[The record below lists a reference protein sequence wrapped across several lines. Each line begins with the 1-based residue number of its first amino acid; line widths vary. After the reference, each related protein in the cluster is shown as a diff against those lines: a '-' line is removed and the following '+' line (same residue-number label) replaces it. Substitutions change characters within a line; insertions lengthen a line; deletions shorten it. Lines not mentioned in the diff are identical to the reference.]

1 MLGLGDPEN
10 EKCYAESDDVS
21 RSALFARI
29 APRPSTLALVFLSHS
44 FVVVGLLL
52 SSRLLSCSPSIWL
65 SLFCF
70 RFSFRHVCRVFF
82 LLPFLFLAAN
92 RQSSCMSVE
101 CFLCSKPLR
110 QMPTAAC
117 VFYSLP
123 FPYHLSTLVPSSMP
137 RQYGRECVIAIM
149 NRCIVQENTFLAE
162 KELCVIQERKS
173 QGQLPASSSSS
184 SRAPCPP
191 SHYSTMRVR
200 QGHIVEWFN
209 CDLRAGMS
217 LPLADDWRQDPRVVR
232 RIGG

>member
-1 MLGLGDPEN
+1 
-10 EKCYAESDDVS
+10 
-21 RSALFARI
+21 
-29 APRPSTLALVFLSHS
+29 LSHASRRARVSWRWASSLTLSLLQACFCLVDCFPALRRCGFPS
-44 FVVVGLLL
+44 FVSV
-52 SSRLLSCSPSIWL
+52 
-65 SLFCF
+65 
-70 RFSFRHVCRVFF
+70 SFRHVCRVFF
-82 LLPFLFLAAN
+82 FSPFSFLLPTRL
-92 RQSSCMSVE
+92 RCMSVE

-123 FPYHLSTLVPSSMP
+123 FPYHLPTLVPSSMP

-149 NRCIVQENTFLAE
+149 NRCIVQENTTLAE

-173 QGQLPASSSSS
+173 PGQLPASSSSPP
-184 SRAPCPP
+184 RAPCPP

-200 QGHIVEWFN
+200 QGHVVEWFN

-232 RIGG
+232 RIGGWKG